1 MIPGQRQRVRLK
13 SPVREYRP
21 PGSVRG
27 VPGNR
32 CPYLDSASGP
42 GESNAEGRG
51 PADRNGAGWGV
62 RDIVKKVV
70 LEVFTCSLALEA
82 CVKIAKRGCSN
93 RVSVTKPIGAV
104 ESRTSSVECQRGTP
118 LRSFFTLNRFELP

>member
-1 MIPGQRQRVRLK
+1 MEPAMIPGQRQRVRLK

-27 VPGNR
+27 APGNR

-51 PADRNGAGWGV
+51 SADRNGAGGGV
-62 RDIVKKVV
+62 REIVKKVV
-70 LEVFTCSLALEA
+70 LEVFTCSLVWTA
-82 CVKIAKRGCSN
+82 CMEFAKKG
-93 RVSVTKPIGAV
+93 
-104 ESRTSSVECQRGTP
+104 
-118 LRSFFTLNRFELP
+118 